1 MTAPPEACGTISGMV
16 FHGLA
21 YTATPHDRAASLR
34 ADPARVADLLDRDDS
49 QVLPMWR
56 DRPLLTADGRPV
68 RLTGSPARTLMA
80 VAGQTALLGLDGTT
94 ASFAADLSGVE
105 ETEALRLGAAH
116 TSADL
121 RGLAATLP
129 GPLAATLA
137 YARGLLYWN
146 RHARYCGTC
155 GATTASA
162 DAGHLRVCQGPDCGR
177 QLFPRIEPAVIVLVE
192 GPGPQPRCLL
202 ARHHGAGPNNFSL
215 LAGFV
220 EIGESLEGTVRREVG
235 EEAGVTVG
243 AVTYQG
249 SQGWPFPAGLMVGFV
264 ARAVDE
270 TIAVDGRELLEAR
283 WFTRAEIVERVRNGP
298 GSGPADSIGG
308 RLLRSWAELDRP
320 PLQQAEV

>member
-1 MTAPPEACGTISGMV
+1 MNDMV

-34 ADPARVADLLDRDDS
+34 TDPARVADLLDHDGS

-56 DRPLLTADGRPV
+56 DRPLLAADGRPV
-68 RLTGSPARTLMA
+68 RLTGSPARA
-80 VAGQTALLGLDGTT
+80 VVAGAGQTALLGIDGIR
-94 ASFAADLSGVE
+94 ASFAADLSEVE
-105 ETEALRLGAAH
+105 ETEALRLATAH
-116 TSADL
+116 RSADL
-121 RGLAATLP
+121 RGLATTLP
-129 GPLAATLA
+129 EPLAATLA

-155 GATTASA
+155 GATTVSA
-162 DAGHLRVCQGPDCGR
+162 DAGHLRVCQGPHCGR

-192 GPGPQPRCLL
+192 APGPQPRCLL
-202 ARHHGAGPNNFSL
+202 ARHHGAGPDGFSL

-243 AVTYQG
+243 TVTYQG

-283 WFTRAEIVERVRNGP
+283 WFTRAEIVERVLDGP
-298 GSGPADSIGG
+298 GSGPVDSIGG
-308 RLLRSWAELDRP
+308 RLLRSWAGLDRP
-320 PLQQAEV
+320 PPRHAEV